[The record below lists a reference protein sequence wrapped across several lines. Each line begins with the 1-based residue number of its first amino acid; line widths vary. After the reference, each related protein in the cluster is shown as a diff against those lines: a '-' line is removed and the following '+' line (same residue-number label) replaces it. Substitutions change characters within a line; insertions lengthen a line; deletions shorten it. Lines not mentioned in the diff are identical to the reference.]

1 MGLKVEKQEGSMA
14 LLTIDVPAEEFDKA
28 TEHLLQRTISKTRK
42 TLEEAKEKKESERNQ
57 QPFR

>member
-28 TEHLLQRTISKTRK
+28 TERAYQKQKGRINIQGFRK
-42 TLEEAKEKKESERNQ
+42 GHAPRALIEKMYG
-57 QPFR
+57 